1 MFKLMVLGL
10 AAIGLIGCRDM
21 MPENKEEVQMTDIR
35 DNHTLT
41 EYTEIIR
48 DNHTSVTVTNN
59 TTTTTTEVTNN
70 TTSSTVEDLIGN
82 TTDTRTEG
90 AVSIAMFDDASTN
103 ISAVNWTLGAMPTL
117 TFYAMGSSEYA
128 MNQDGVTPSA
138 DNFTNTTTGFFTYTI
153 VKADMKLDK
162 ANVNPDNTSDIT
174 LVYKTDLYGYLLV
187 GGTDIEEMKPIEY
200 TIYVK

>member
-59 TTTTTTEVTNN
+59 TTTTTTEVNN
-70 TTSSTVEDLIGN
+70 TTTTSDSTTSDVLDEAKTN
-82 TTDTRTEG
+82 SN
-90 AVSIAMFDDASTN
+90 ASIAMFDAASSN
-103 ISAVNWTLGAMPTL
+103 ITAVNWALGAMPTL
-117 TFYAMGSSEYA
+117 TFYAIGSTNYA
-128 MNQDGVTPSA
+128 MNQSGVTPSA

-153 VKADMKLDK
+153 VKNDMKLDK

-174 LVYKTDLYGYLLV
+174 LVYKTDLYGYLLI
-187 GGTDIEEMKPIEY
+187 GDTNIEEMASIEY

>member
-10 AAIGLIGCRDM
+10 AVIGLIGCRDAF
-21 MPENKEEVQMTDIR
+21 PENKEEVQLTDIR

-70 TTSSTVEDLIGN
+70 TTTSTVEDLIG
-82 TTDTRTEG
+82 TDTRTES
-90 AVSIAMFDDASTN
+90 AISIAMFDDASTN
-103 ISAVNWTLGAMPTL
+103 ITAVNWALGAMPTL
-117 TFYAMGSSEYA
+117 TFYAMGSSDYA

-153 VKADMKLDK
+153 VKDDMNKLRYWSLFAGIRISK
-162 ANVNPDNTSDIT
+162 NVH
-174 LVYKTDLYGYLLV
+174 
-187 GGTDIEEMKPIEY
+187 
-200 TIYVK
+200 

>member
-10 AAIGLIGCRDM
+10 VTVALIGCRDAF
-21 MPENKEEVQMTDIR
+21 PENKEEIQMTDIR

-59 TTTTTTEVTNN
+59 TTTTTTEVNST
-70 TTSSTVEDLIGN
+70 TTSD
-82 TTDTRTEG
+82 TTTSDVLDEAQANSDT
-90 AVSIAMFDDASTN
+90 SIAMFDATSTN
-103 ISAVNWTLGAMPTL
+103 ITAVNWALGAMPTI
-117 TFYAMGSSEYA
+117 TFYAIGSKNYA
-128 MNQDGVTPSA
+128 MNQSGVTPSA
-138 DNFTNTTTGFFTYTI
+138 DNFTATTTGFFTYTVI
-153 VKADMKLDK
+153 KDEMTLDK

-174 LVYKTDLYGYLLV
+174 LVYKTDLYGYLLI
-187 GGTDIEEMKPIEY
+187 GGTSIEEMAPIEY

>member
-1 MFKLMVLGL
+1 
-10 AAIGLIGCRDM
+10 
-21 MPENKEEVQMTDIR
+21 MTDIR

-59 TTTTTTEVTNN
+59 TTTTTTEVNN
-70 TTSSTVEDLIGN
+70 TTTTSDSTTSDVLDEAKTN
-82 TTDTRTEG
+82 SN
-90 AVSIAMFDDASTN
+90 ASIAMFDAASSN
-103 ISAVNWTLGAMPTL
+103 ITAVNWALGAMPTL
-117 TFYAMGSSEYA
+117 TFYAIGSTNYA
-128 MNQDGVTPSA
+128 MNQSGVTPSA

-153 VKADMKLDK
+153 VKNDMKLDK

-174 LVYKTDLYGYLLV
+174 LVYKTDLYGYLLI
-187 GGTDIEEMKPIEY
+187 GDTNIEEMASIEY